1 MPKVVTQQRRGRASN
16 PRLLDRKSD
25 ALPLSHRVTPTHLF
39 SFANVSETKLVNRPK
54 LSVYVKILQKP
65 GSQGRIYILHAQM
78 PCKKIQAAGER
89 PRTALGKLIALPDS
103 SAGVRARCPMS
114 AILIGLGDYS
124 SHCLRHNLLVKY
136 NSGLMKFQHFPTL
149 CSPLLSV
156 CIQIQ
161 AETTEFPS
169 YTRKIIPG

>member
-1 MPKVVTQQRRGRASN
+1 MLKFYRNQGVRGEFTFCTHKCHA
-16 PRLLDRKSD
+16 RKF
-25 ALPLSHRVTPTHLF
+25 R
-39 SFANVSETKLVNRPK
+39 
-54 LSVYVKILQKP
+54 
-65 GSQGRIYILHAQM
+65 
-78 PCKKIQAAGER
+78 R